1 MQATRNTAMPIVW
14 KNDKGAWYLAD
25 LSLRKPRY
33 WITDEEGQR
42 WFHARDL
49 KRGHQMTQAEVDELG
64 KSIRLSLVFDL
75 PALSLPF
82 DLRPAGTRSGKP
94 VTDDP
99 PLQKQVIS
107 RIASTKPLDPR
118 AERQN
123 RYDKLRRNLKP
134 LYTWQEAAHSAW
146 RDAGRIGVVEA
157 VTGSGKTRL
166 AFEAIAEGCL
176 DNYRVLVLVPTMPL
190 LEIWISELKAG
201 FGESLRVG
209 RFDGS
214 IHDSFLDKDV
224 IVARAG
230 SAFQNSIGDLGD
242 EGKTILIAD
251 EVQHFGDP
259 VLAKALVDGFSWRL
273 SLTATFCRKDDRV
286 LKALLP
292 WFKGL
297 CYSYSRKEAVEDN
310 ILTRYELTWLRT
322 RFPPGLQEGHD
333 NLGKRLEDAKRDL
346 LELHGF
352 TENPFT
358 EFLAELQRA
367 GGDVTDPAHSAATEY
382 LSCFSEVRRMLSEF
396 HRKYEALAALEEWFE
411 RSDRSLVFGLTLSCA
426 EESARIIDKLGF
438 PVRLV
443 HPALGGDDRSY
454 ALSEFRQGTVKTL
467 CVPLVPDEGIDVP
480 AADFALIMAANLSE
494 RLFIQRIGRVL
505 RKKKEGRSARI
516 VIMYVEGTIED
527 PSRPSADTVYG
538 DIAEGSDALRYLD
551 FDGDSLVKR
560 QAVIKS
566 SRPSPAK
573 DQIHKAPTAILLKA
587 SRQVDPATRSDADP
601 GLPPNLRIE
610 LGSRDD
616 P

>member
-1 MQATRNTAMPIVW
+1 MVIWKTAQ
-14 KNDKGAWYLAD
+14 GAWYLAD

-190 LEIWISELKAG
+190 LEQWISELKAG

-224 IVARAG
+224 IVASAG

-251 EVQHFGDP
+251 EVHHYGDP
-259 VLAKALVDGFSWRL
+259 TLAKVLLGSFSWRL

-292 WFKGL
+292 LFKGL
-297 CYSYSRKEAVEDN
+297 CYSYSLRDAQEDN
-310 ILTRYELTWLRT
+310 ILARYELTWLRT
-322 RFPPGLQEGHD
+322 RFPPELKEGYD
-333 NLGKRLEDAKRDL
+333 NLGKRLENAKRDL

-352 TENPFT
+352 TEDPIK
-358 EFLAELQRA
+358 EFLEALHRA
-367 GGDVTDPAHSAATEY
+367 DEDVTDPAHAAATEY
-382 LSCFSEVRRMLSEF
+382 LSCFSEGRRMLSEF
-396 HRKYEALAALEEWFE
+396 PRKYEALAALEDWFA
-411 RSDRSLVFGLTLSCA
+411 RSDRSLVFGLTLACA
-426 EESARIIDKLGF
+426 HESARVIGGLGF
-438 PVRLV
+438 AVRVV
-443 HPALGGDDRSY
+443 HPGLSSDDRSY
-454 ALSEFRQGTVKTL
+454 ALSEFRQGSVKAL
-467 CVPLVPDEGIDVP
+467 CVALVPDEGIDVP
-480 AADFALIMAANLSE
+480 GSDFALIMAANLPE
-494 RLFIQRIGRVL
+494 RQFIQKIGRLL
-505 RKKKEGRSARI
+505 RRKKEGRSARI
-516 VIMYVEGTIED
+516 VIMYVEGTVED
-527 PSRPSADTVYG
+527 PSGASADTIYG

-560 QAVIKS
+560 QTVIKRSRPVPTQEKVPRAPRAILVKS
-566 SRPSPAK
+566 SRP
-573 DQIHKAPTAILLKA
+573 
-587 SRQVDPATRSDADP
+587 VDPLS
-601 GLPPNLRIE
+601 
-610 LGSRDD
+610 
-616 P
+616 